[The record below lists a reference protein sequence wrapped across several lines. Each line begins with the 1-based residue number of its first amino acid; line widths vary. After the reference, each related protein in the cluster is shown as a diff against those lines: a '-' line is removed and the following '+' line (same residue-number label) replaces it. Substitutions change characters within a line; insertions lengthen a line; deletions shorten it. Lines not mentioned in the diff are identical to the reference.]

1 MNKNQIEGR
10 AKKIAGKLQQK
21 AGQAVGDTTQQV
33 KGAGKR
39 IEGTFQKGVGDLE
52 QAAKAPPP
60 YPTRSRNQP
69 KTY

>member
-1 MNKNQIEGR
+1 MNKNQIEGSV
-10 AKKIAGKLQQK
+10 KKVAGKIQQK
-21 AGQAVGDTTQQV
+21 VGEAVGNTDQHM

-39 IEGTFQKGVGDLE
+39 IEGTFQKGVGDVE
-52 QAAKAPPP
+52 QALKSPLP